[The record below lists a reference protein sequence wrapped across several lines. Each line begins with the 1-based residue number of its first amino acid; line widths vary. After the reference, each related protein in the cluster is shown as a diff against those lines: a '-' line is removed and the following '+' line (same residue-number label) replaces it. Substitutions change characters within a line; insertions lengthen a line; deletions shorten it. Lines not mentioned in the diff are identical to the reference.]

1 MVLEAPWSS
10 LTQVPITKL
19 GAVTF
24 MMLSGISVLAASPMV
39 NAADAQFCKDYAER
53 AAQEAA
59 RAEGFD
65 CARHGPRWMKDA
77 ELHRGWCLGA
87 AKTVVQAEVA
97 ARRTDLRL
105 CICEWY
111 ADRAAAQAARSAGPP
126 TAALIIADAFS
137 RKSPWPP

>member
-24 MMLSGISVLAASPMV
+24 MMLSGISFLAASPMV

-65 CARHGPRWMKDA
+65 CAFHGPRWMKDA

-87 AKTVVQAEVA
+87 VKTVV
-97 ARRTDLRL
+97 
-105 CICEWY
+105 
-111 ADRAAAQAARSAGPP
+111 
-126 TAALIIADAFS
+126 
-137 RKSPWPP
+137 